1 MTQACAAHSKN
12 KCKKLKKGRRASRS
26 PALNN
31 LSMSIKSISNAIVCR
46 LCRQHYN
53 MHFINAL

>member
-12 KCKKLKKGRRASRS
+12 NCNEFKKGRRASRS

-31 LSMSIKSISNAIVCR
+31 LSMSIKSISCTIVC
-46 LCRQHYN
+46 LRQHYN
-53 MHFINAL
+53 TNLVETH